1 MNTFTFNKMFNAQT
15 GKTMVSSGEESIND
29 CLAMLIST
37 CRGELLGDPNFG
49 TDIKKYLMNYKGEPL
64 YQLVKDDI
72 VRAIKSY
79 EKRALVSDTNIKL
92 KQVKDQPN
100 SIYITIYYKDLTS
113 GTNKELQLSVNGEA
127 I

>member
-15 GKTMVSSGEESIND
+15 GKTMVATDEKSIND

-64 YQLVKDDI
+64 FQLIREDI

-79 EKRALVSDTNIKL
+79 EKRALVKETSIKL
-92 KQVKDQPN
+92 NQLKDQPN
-100 SIYITIYYKDLTS
+100 SIYITIRYKDLTS
-113 GTNKELQLSVNGEA
+113 GTNKELELSVNRGA
-127 I
+127 M